1 MCKRGN
7 TVKMELPIVGDFR
20 QGIADIDKCLAP
32 IIKALN
38 DGGVLTTGCCCG
50 HGEIMGYIHLANGK
64 YLGVF
69 PNRRTFMKHRH
80 ERFADQA
87 KKNPRRLSGINN

>member
-7 TVKMELPIVGDFR
+7 MVEMELPIAGDFR
-20 QGIADIDKCLAP
+20 QGIAKVDKCIAP

-38 DGGVLTTGCCCG
+38 AGGVLTKGCCCG
-50 HGEIMGYIHLANGK
+50 HGEIMGYIRLANGK

-69 PNRRTFMKHRH
+69 PNRKTFMKHRH
-80 ERFADQA
+80 ERFD
-87 KKNPRRLSGINN
+87 RRSDK

>member
-50 HGEIMGYIHLANGK
+50 HGEIMGYILLANGK

-87 KKNPRRLSGINN
+87 KKTPRRLSGINN